1 MFDDYLI
8 DGRFLAL
15 VWSIKQSP
23 GKMIS
28 QLTKEEDRENF
39 LRCYS
44 GKVATPIGWSY
55 YHDEYDS
62 KDKVY
67 LNLFQA
73 LEASKDRQRYTAVD
87 SVYST
92 IGLLPYKVEPKY
104 KGAL

>member
-1 MFDDYLI
+1 M
-8 DGRFLAL
+8 
-15 VWSIKQSP
+15 VWHVKQSP
-23 GKMIS
+23 ERMIS
-28 QLTKEEDRENF
+28 QLTREEDRENF
-39 LRCYS
+39 LRGRS

-55 YHDEYDS
+55 YHDEYDP

-92 IGLLPYKVEPKY
+92 IGLLPYTVEPKY
-104 KGAL
+104 KGVL